1 MKTYNPLLR
10 TVLSLFLVCLLL
22 VPLASCGKG
31 KKTDATE
38 PLTGSATD
46 PNPSSGTTAGETTP
60 ESTRKWYGIGEAVS
74 AYAASDRTLLIE
86 YDMFVSP
93 ENSPKNN
100 IYIQGPDEV
109 VSGVTSSIEE
119 LVYNRNK
126 AAADLLGVTM
136 SYTYWDDL
144 KWARQADRIK
154 TVVQGNAVDA
164 PDLFV
169 NMIYD
174 LNIAMKSGGG
184 IFKDV
189 TSIPGAYFDFEV
201 DGWMKDWM
209 ESLSFT
215 TDRAY
220 ILGGDYFIDILRAMG
235 VLPFN
240 LDLMDANADKL
251 AAAIIDEDDELGV
264 NEKLSTRFF
273 DLVEQEQWTW
283 EVLGKLCAAI
293 WVDVDGSGSNTTDDL
308 LGIITDRYSGLP
320 GSIIIFSAGESLTE
334 TYKIEDPTSEYNGK
348 YWVRYNET
356 PGAVGAI
363 FDAVAG
369 VFSGAGAFVT
379 NDFSNDGSGF
389 PFHYSKFA
397 SDELLFVGPSM
408 IGTLE
413 QDAFQQMH
421 STYSVV
427 PMPKVSADKKY
438 NTPIHSTA
446 DAGAINVNTS
456 PDKTRALSAYLQ
468 HCNENSGEI
477 RKYFLQVVTKYKTTT
492 YNQGTDR
499 MLDLIYDNL
508 TTGRDMALEF
518 TAEQT
523 SDRRTVSVLKGQG
536 YVGDSA
542 FLAATYEANLSKKQ
556 SNLDSVLEKWYAL
569 PTGATETPAE

>member
-1 MKTYNPLLR
+1 MKTHNSLLR
-10 TVLSLFLVCLLL
+10 AVLSLLLVCLLL
-22 VPLASCGKG
+22 VPLASCGKDG
-31 KKTDATE
+31 KKIDTTATE
-38 PLTGSATD
+38 PGGTSPTPAT
-46 PNPSSGTTAGETTP
+46 TTSEVT
-60 ESTRKWYGIGEAVS
+60 SKWPGIGEAVS
-74 AYAASDRTLLIE
+74 AYAASDRTLKIE

-100 IYIQGPDEV
+100 IYIQGPDELIA
-109 VSGVTSSIEE
+109 GVTSSIEE
-119 LVYNRNK
+119 KVYHRNK
-126 AAADLLGVTM
+126 DAADLLGVTL

-144 KWARQADRIK
+144 KWGRQADRIK
-154 TVVQGNAVDA
+154 TVVQGNDPDA

-169 NMIYD
+169 NMLYD

-189 TSIPGAYFDFEV
+189 WSIPGSFFDFDA

-240 LDLMDANADKL
+240 LDLMDQNAEKL
-251 AAAIIDEDDELGV
+251 AGAILPEGETLGE
-264 NEKLSTRFF
+264 NEELSTYFF
-273 DLVEQEQWTW
+273 DLVDRGEWTW
-283 EVLGKLCAAI
+283 EILGKLCTAI
-293 WVDVDGSGSNTTDDL
+293 WVDVDNSGGNTTDDV

-320 GSIIIFSAGESLTE
+320 ASIILFSTGESLTE
-334 TYKIEDPTSEYNGK
+334 TYKIEDRNNPYYNK

-356 PGAVGAI
+356 PGALGAI

-369 VFSGAGAFVT
+369 VFSGAGTYVT

-389 PFHYSKFA
+389 PFHYTKFA
-397 SDELLFVGPSM
+397 SDELLFAGPSM

-413 QDAFQQMH
+413 QDAFQQMD

-427 PMPKVSADKKY
+427 PMPKVNAGKKY
-438 NTPIHSTA
+438 NTVIHNTA
-446 DAGAINVNTS
+446 DSGAINVNTT
-456 PDKTRALSAYLQ
+456 PDKARALSACLQ
-468 HCNENSGEI
+468 YCNENSGEI
-477 RKYFLQVVTKYKTTT
+477 RKDFLQVVTKYKTTT

-499 MLDLIYDNL
+499 MLDLIYENL
-508 TTGRDMALEF
+508 ITGRDKALEDSG
-518 TAEQT
+518 EQT
-523 SDRRTVSVLKGQG
+523 SERRTWKLMMGQG
-536 YVGDSA
+536 FVGDSA
-542 FLAATYEANLSKKQ
+542 YLAATYAANLSQKQ
-556 SNLDSVLEKWYAL
+556 ANLDNVLEKWYAL

>member
-1 MKTYNPLLR
+1 MKTHNPLLR
-10 TVLSLFLVCLLL
+10 AVLSLLLVCLLL
-22 VPLASCGKG
+22 VPLASCGKDG
-31 KKTDATE
+31 KKTDTTATE
-38 PLTGSATD
+38 PGGTSPEPAT
-46 PNPSSGTTAGETTP
+46 TTSEVT
-60 ESTRKWYGIGEAVS
+60 SKWPGIGEAVS
-74 AYAASDRTLLIE
+74 AYAASDRTLKIE

-100 IYIQGPDEV
+100 IYIQGPDELIA
-109 VSGVTSSIEE
+109 GATSSIEE
-119 LVYNRNK
+119 KVYHRNK
-126 AAADLLGVTM
+126 DAADLLGVTL
-136 SYTYWDDL
+136 SYSYWDDL
-144 KWARQADRIK
+144 KWGKQADRLK
-154 TVVQGNAVDA
+154 TVVQGNDPDA

-184 IFKDV
+184 LFKDV
-189 TSIPGAYFDFEV
+189 MSLPGSFFDFDA

-209 ESLSFT
+209 DSLSFT

-235 VLPFN
+235 ILPFN
-240 LDLMDANADKL
+240 LDLMDQNAEKL
-251 AAAIIDEDDELGV
+251 AGAILPEGETLGE
-264 NEKLSTRFF
+264 NEELSTYFF
-273 DLVEQEQWTW
+273 DLVDKGNWTW
-283 EVLGKLCAAI
+283 EVLGKLCTAI
-293 WVDVDGSGSNTTDDL
+293 WVDVDGSGGNTENDM

-320 GSIIIFSAGESLTE
+320 GSIIVFSAGESLTE
-334 TYKIEDPTSEYNGK
+334 TYKIEDRNNPNYNK

-356 PGAVGAI
+356 PGALGAI

-389 PFHYSKFA
+389 PFHYTKFA
-397 SDELLFVGPSM
+397 SDELLFAGPSM

-413 QDAFQQMH
+413 QDTFQQMH

-427 PMPKVSADKKY
+427 PMPKVSAEKKY

-446 DAGAINVNTS
+446 DAGAINVHTT
-456 PDKTRALSAYLQ
+456 PDKARALSAYLQ
-468 HCNENSGEI
+468 YCNENSGAI
-477 RKYFLQVVTKYKTTT
+477 RHEFLQVVTKYKTTT

-499 MLDLIYDNL
+499 MLNVIYENLI
-508 TTGRDMALEF
+508 TGRDMALEF

-523 SDRRTVSVLKGQG
+523 SDRRTVSILKGKG

-542 FLAATYEANLSKKQ
+542 FLAATYQ
-556 SNLDSVLEKWYAL
+556 SNLSQKQANLDNVLTKWYAL